1 MSEAPVHSTD
11 LFAVPGN
18 GSEGGVNEL
27 FPMVYAELRAIA
39 ARVLAREG
47 RGHTLAPTALV
58 HEAYMKLMGQR
69 SAGWETKAQFL
80 GVAAQAMRRI
90 LTDYARMKRAA
101 KRSGA
106 ARSTATDRILVEWEA
121 NALDLVALDDAL
133 CELAAMDARKARVI
147 ELRFFAGLTAQQ
159 AADLLETP
167 LRTVNRD
174 WAAARAW
181 LYARLQDR

>member
-1 MSEAPVHSTD
+1 
-11 LFAVPGN
+11 
-18 GSEGGVNEL
+18 
-27 FPMVYAELRAIA
+27 
-39 ARVLAREG
+39 
-47 RGHTLAPTALV
+47 
-58 HEAYMKLMGQR
+58 
-69 SAGWETKAQFL
+69 
-80 GVAAQAMRRI
+80 
-90 LTDYARMKRAA
+90 MKRAA